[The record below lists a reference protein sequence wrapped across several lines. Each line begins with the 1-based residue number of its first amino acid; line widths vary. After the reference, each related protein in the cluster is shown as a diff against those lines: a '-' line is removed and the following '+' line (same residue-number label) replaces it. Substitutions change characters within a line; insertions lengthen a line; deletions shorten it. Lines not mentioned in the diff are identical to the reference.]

1 MTLTIVLCVSLA
13 LSVLL
18 NVFMAIRSSILHSN
32 LSILADRLEKLERSL
47 APKNAS
53 KENQNAKT

>member
-1 MTLTIVLCVSLA
+1 MTLTVALCVSLA

-18 NVFMAIRSSILHSN
+18 NVVMAIRSSLLHNN

-47 APKNAS
+47 TPKKAT
-53 KENQNAKT
+53 KENQSAKT

>member
-1 MTLTIVLCVSLA
+1 MTWTIVLGVSLA

-32 LSILADRLEKLERSL
+32 LSILVDRLEKLERSL
-47 APKNAS
+47 APKTAS

>member
-18 NVFMAIRSSILHSN
+18 NVVMAIRSSLLHSN

-53 KENQNAKT
+53 KENPDAKT

>member
-1 MTLTIVLCVSLA
+1 MEIILIIALA
-13 LSVLL
+13 SSVLL
-18 NVFMAIRSSILHSN
+18 NIILIIRSSILHSN
-32 LSILADRLEKLERSL
+32 LYILADRLEKLEHSL